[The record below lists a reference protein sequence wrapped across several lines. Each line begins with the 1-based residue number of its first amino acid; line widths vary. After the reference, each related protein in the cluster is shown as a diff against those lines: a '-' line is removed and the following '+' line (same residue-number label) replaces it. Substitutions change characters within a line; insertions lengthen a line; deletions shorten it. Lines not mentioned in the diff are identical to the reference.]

1 MDLGGHRIRTG
12 PAQSG
17 SAVVRVKVPRGL
29 IGQRVGFAR
38 VLLTGGSAPATT
50 SGEHANLPR
59 LLLVAENPDEIRH
72 THEIRDTHHEIRD
85 THKPDVL
92 DILKPGDRLVFSDA
106 REKPRKFHVRER
118 LASGE

>member
-17 SAVVRVKVPRGL
+17 PAVVRVKVPRGL

-59 LLLVAENPDEIRH
+59 LPLVAENPDEIRH
-72 THEIRDTHHEIRD
+72 THEIRD

-106 REKPRKFHVRER
+106 REKPRKLHVRER